1 MLFACIPCP
10 RDKTWKHK
18 HISLRA
24 CNVPVPPCGGGTPIG
39 IPVVSRH
46 CQMVTWA
53 HFHAY
58 RDLCRSHSGTPS
70 YMLAGSQHYHTGVWS
85 TCSCIC
91 HIPVSSCCGT
101 PSYSSA
107 VSKCCHMVQPGL
119 FMHAVSPYTLVVSQC
134 RHMVA
139 WALLSVHVPCPALPC
154 GSLGPHCPCTCC
166 TWCQHVAA

>member
-1 MLFACIPCP
+1 MYHVPG
-10 RDKTWKHK
+10 TKHGSTST
-18 HISLRA
+18 SL
-24 CNVPVPPCGGGTPIG
+24 CVPVMSQYHH
-39 IPVVSRH
+39 VAEAHLLAYLSSRH